1 MNMVIAP
8 RIRGF
13 ICTTAHPVGCARQ
26 VHEQIEYV
34 SRQPALSG
42 PKRVLVI
49 GSSTGYGL
57 ATRIAA
63 AFGARAA
70 TIGVCFERPAE
81 EGRTA
86 TAGWYNTAAFED
98 EAGASGLYAKTVVG
112 DAFSNEIKARVIE
125 MIRTDWGQ
133 VDLVVYSLASP
144 RRLDPRTGQTWMSV
158 IKPIG
163 ERFTSKTVDVQQG
176 VVKEVSVEPATDEE
190 VANTVA
196 VMGGEDWALW
206 MDAMRAA
213 GVLSA
218 DVTTV
223 AYSYVGPALTH
234 SIYRDGTIGLAKN
247 HLEQTARD
255 LTARG
260 IRAYVSVNKAVV
272 TQSSSAIPVVP
283 LYISLVFRVMKEKG
297 LHEGCIE
304 QMVRLLGDRL
314 YAPDGT
320 PVDARGLIRLD
331 EHEMRPDVQA
341 AVADL
346 WRQVNTDN
354 LAELADIEGYRGDF
368 LRLFGFAAQGVEY
381 DQDVEPQVGLPSADV
396 CRD

>member
-1 MNMVIAP
+1 MVIAP

-13 ICTTAHPVGCARQ
+13 ICTTAHPVGCAGQ

-34 SRQPALSG
+34 RRQPVLSG

-63 AFGARAA
+63 AFGAGAA
-70 TIGVCFERPAE
+70 TLGVCFERPAE

-86 TAGWYNTAAFED
+86 TAGWYNTAAFEN

-112 DAFSNEIKARVIE
+112 DAFSDDIKARVIE
-125 MIRTDWGQ
+125 MIRADWGQ

-176 VVKEVSVEPATDEE
+176 VVKEVSVEPATEEE

-223 AYSYVGPALTH
+223 AFSYIGPALTH

-260 IRAYVSVNKAVV
+260 MRAYVSVNKAVV

-283 LYISLVFRVMKEKG
+283 LYISLVFRVMKDKG

-304 QMVRLLGDRL
+304 QMVRLLADRL

-320 PVDARGLIRLD
+320 PVDERGLIRLD

-341 AVADL
+341 AVAGL
-346 WRQVNTDN
+346 WRQVDTDN
-354 LAELADIEGYRGDF
+354 LADLADIDGYRGDF
-368 LRLFGFAAQGVEY
+368 LRLFGFASQGVDY
-381 DQDVEPQVGLPSADV
+381 DQDVEAQVDLPSAL
-396 CRD
+396 